1 MVTIDHYFIF
11 LNTVFPVMEV
21 ATLSQ
26 HVALVADLL
35 TLQSAM
41 ILQDLDKTLDL
52 NGIHFNPRESS

>member
-1 MVTIDHYFIF
+1 
-11 LNTVFPVMEV
+11 MEV